1 MLGERAAKPTDG
13 GPLGQAV
20 RAMLTERLMA
30 GAYAPGDK
38 LSLRSLA
45 AEFGVSI
52 MPVREAVS
60 RLVADGALEVT
71 PNRAVRVPVLDVG
84 RFRELTALR
93 IEIEGLAA
101 AWAAER
107 RDDADLASIAEAE
120 AGFRVERARPAPD
133 LALTVAIN
141 QKVHFAIYRAARSPM
156 LVEIIT
162 GLWLKAGPIL
172 NLDMATNLARVSS
185 GTGERYHAAA
195 LAALKAGDAAGARD
209 AVAGDISQACDY
221 IISLGRLPF
230 NQPP

>member
-1 MLGERAAKPTDG
+1 MLGEFATRTTDG
-13 GPLGQAV
+13 EPLGQAV
-20 RAMLTERLMA
+20 RAMLSERLMA

-45 AEFGVSI
+45 AAFGVSM

-71 PNRAVRVPVLDVG
+71 PNRALRVPVLDVA

-93 IEIEGLAA
+93 IEVEGLAA
-101 AWAAER
+101 AWSAER
-107 RDDADLASIAEAE
+107 RGEANLAAIAEAE

-141 QKVHFAIYRAARSPM
+141 QKLHFAIYRSARSPM

-172 NLDMATNLARVSS
+172 NLDMATNPARVSS
-185 GTGERYHAAA
+185 GTGERYHTAA
-195 LAALKAGDAAGARD
+195 LAAIRARDPAGARD
-209 AVAGDISQACDY
+209 AIAGDIAQACDY
-221 IISLGRLPF
+221 IISLGRLPS
-230 NQPP
+230 N